1 MKGALCVLAMLG
13 GVAAMGQGKLPD
25 GEGKETVLKVC
36 SKCHGPEVVMG
47 RGHTRD
53 EWEGVV
59 VEMVNA
65 GAEGTDA
72 EFISVVDYLTK
83 NFPKKIQVNKAS
95 ATELGNGL
103 EISAKEAESI
113 VKYRE
118 ENGKFKELDDLK
130 KVPGLDFKKVEAKKE
145 KLAF

>member
-1 MKGALCVLAMLG
+1 MKGVLCVLVMLG
-13 GVAAMGQGKLPD
+13 GVPAMGQVKLPES
-25 GEGKETVLKVC
+25 EGKDVLLRVC

-53 EWEGVV
+53 EWEQVV

-103 EISAKEAESI
+103 EISTKEAESI

-118 ENGKFKELDDLK
+118 ENGKFKELDDFK

>member
-13 GVAAMGQGKLPD
+13 GVAAMGQVKLPD
-25 GEGKETVLKVC
+25 SEGKDVLLRVC

-47 RGHTRD
+47 RGHSRD
-53 EWEGVV
+53 EWEQVV

-72 EFISVVDYLTK
+72 EFITVVDYLTK
-83 NFPKKIQVNKAS
+83 NFPKKVQVNKAS
-95 ATELGNGL
+95 ATELGNTL
-103 EISAKEAESI
+103 ELSAKEAEAI
-113 VKYRE
+113 VKFRD
-118 ENGKFKELDDLK
+118 ENGKFKEVDDLK
-130 KVPGLDFKKVEAKKE
+130 KVPGLDFKKIEAKKE